1 MPATAAGETSSK
13 QHAGAERHGTEK
25 RAGDNPNRLVAVTVV
40 HAVADGDEVGA
51 DAEIDEPR
59 RVESAGEQH
68 REGEAGDG
76 ARGERPAEP
85 APVEAQEVLRQKPK
99 ADSPAGRERL
109 SRRGLCDAPAAPGG
123 RR

>member
-1 MPATAAGETSSK
+1 MQQALSIALPGCSPKTSMPATAAGETSSK

-25 RAGDNPNRLVAVTVV
+25 RAGDNPNRLVAVAVV

-68 REGEAGDG
+68 RRGEAGDG

-85 APVEAQEVLRQKPK
+85 APVEA
-99 ADSPAGRERL
+99 
-109 SRRGLCDAPAAPGG
+109 
-123 RR
+123 

>member
-1 MPATAAGETSSK
+1 MPATAAARLPPSSTPE
-13 QHAGAERHGTEK
+13 ASATEAEK
-25 RAGDNPNRLVAVTVV
+25 RAGDNPNRLAAVAVV

-59 RVESAGEQH
+59 LVESAGEQH
-68 REGEAGDG
+68 RQGEAGDR

-109 SRRGLCDAPAAPGG
+109 SRRGLCDAPAATGG
-123 RR
+123 RH